1 MATRQLTQQE
11 IDAVFQNTQG
21 RAADR
26 GGTKRAVAF
35 DFRRPD
41 RIAKSQL
48 HAIHQLHDNFVRN
61 LVSSLSAYLRSY
73 LIINLVSVE
82 QLSYSEF
89 LECLPSPTCLAS
101 LGLKPYDGNAVLE
114 LNSSLIFPILEI
126 LLGGDGKLQFS
137 AKREI
142 TEIEQVLLDGLL
154 RLILRDLREAWTL
167 VTPIDFTIE
176 NIETEPQFLQILA
189 PSEAV
194 VAVAIEIRIGDSIG
208 MMNIAMPSI
217 IIKMM
222 RQKFDQQ
229 WTLRKS
235 ASTDEEQARV
245 LNLLRTARLDSE
257 VLLAG
262 PQLLLRDLMNLE
274 EGDVLSFEYPTATS
288 ARSHPQRSAQVSRGN
303 RECGA
308 PRSLPDYGAD
318 TGARRMTTSP
328 VVRTIHS
335 PWLGEIES
343 DPESELYF
351 PGGLPGFE
359 DHHGMVAIEIPS
371 QRPVVY
377 LQSLESDEVCFAALP
392 VYVIDPSFRLH
403 LSEDERAVLQLAED
417 CDPAIGNDV
426 LCLAL
431 LRKSERTVE
440 ANTGAAIVINL
451 HNRRGVQCVPPA
463 GASARFGL
471 CPDNGWRRA
480 C

>member
-1 MATRQLTQQE
+1 MAARQLSQQE
-11 IDAVFQNTQG
+11 IDAVFQNTSG
-21 RAADR
+21 KPADR
-26 GGTKRAVAF
+26 AGAKRAVPF

-137 AKREI
+137 AQREI

-154 RLILRDLREAWTL
+154 RLILHDLREAWTF

-235 ASTDEEQARV
+235 ASTEQEQARV
-245 LNLLRTARLDSE
+245 LNLLQVSELPSE

-262 PQLLLRDLMNLE
+262 PELLLRDIMNLE
-274 EGDVLSFEYPTATS
+274 EGDVLSFQVPAGRPLDLMLNGRKKYKGDIVCAGHRAAFRVGE
-288 ARSHPQRSAQVSRGN
+288 RMKDQVS
-303 RECGA
+303 
-308 PRSLPDYGAD
+308 
-318 TGARRMTTSP
+318 
-328 VVRTIHS
+328 
-335 PWLGEIES
+335 
-343 DPESELYF
+343 
-351 PGGLPGFE
+351 
-359 DHHGMVAIEIPS
+359 
-371 QRPVVY
+371 
-377 LQSLESDEVCFAALP
+377 
-392 VYVIDPSFRLH
+392 
-403 LSEDERAVLQLAED
+403 
-417 CDPAIGNDV
+417 
-426 LCLAL
+426 
-431 LRKSERTVE
+431 
-440 ANTGAAIVINL
+440 
-451 HNRRGVQCVPPA
+451 
-463 GASARFGL
+463 
-471 CPDNGWRRA
+471 
-480 C
+480 

>member
-1 MATRQLTQQE
+1 MGARQLSQQE

-21 RAADR
+21 RAVDR
-26 GGTKRAVAF
+26 SSSKRAVAF

-189 PSEAV
+189 PTEAV

-245 LNLLRTARLDSE
+245 LDLLQTSQLATE
-257 VLLAG
+257 VILSG

-274 EGDVLSFEYPTATS
+274 EGDILSFEFPTGRPLDLTLTG
-288 ARSHPQRSAQVSRGN
+288 Q
-303 RECGA
+303 
-308 PRSLPDYGAD
+308 PRY
-318 TGARRMTTSP
+318 R
-328 VVRTIHS
+328 
-335 PWLGEIES
+335 GEIVNAGRRAA
-343 DPESELYF
+343 F
-351 PGGLPGFE
+351 R
-359 DHHGMVAIEIPS
+359 I
-371 QRPVVY
+371 
-377 LQSLESDEVCFAALP
+377 QSRIQE
-392 VYVIDPSFRLH
+392 
-403 LSEDERAVLQLAED
+403 
-417 CDPAIGNDV
+417 
-426 LCLAL
+426 
-431 LRKSERTVE
+431 
-440 ANTGAAIVINL
+440 
-451 HNRRGVQCVPPA
+451 PPA
-463 GASARFGL
+463 
-471 CPDNGWRRA
+471 
-480 C
+480 